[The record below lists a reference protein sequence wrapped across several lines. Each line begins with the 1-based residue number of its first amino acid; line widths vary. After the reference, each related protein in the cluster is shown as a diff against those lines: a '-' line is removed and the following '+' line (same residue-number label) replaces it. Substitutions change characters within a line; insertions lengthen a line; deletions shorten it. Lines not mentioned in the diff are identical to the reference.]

1 MVFKISDKKPERKY
15 IFAVDNN
22 KKQEQRKLISAIS
35 NGIGTGLVE
44 SQDVPEVFK
53 KAHPKLTPIQLDLD
67 WRKSL
72 MLDLHV
78 TPSSL
83 FIAPEN
89 PVAAADGEEPAEG
102 GDDAEIIEMDW
113 HCKAGM
119 AANIQLIKNEFA
131 KARGLRPIKIFVTGP
146 PCSGKTFFG
155 KQLGEHYNVPHIHMQ
170 KLLDDLLSWDQE
182 KEENWNKRQADKQR
196 VLDKIKADRAAAAER
211 AQREKEEAERRKKAA
226 MASDEEDAEPKSDD
240 DRSNQDK

>member
-1 MVFKISDKKPERKY
+1 
-15 IFAVDNN
+15 
-22 KKQEQRKLISAIS
+22 
-35 NGIGTGLVE
+35 
-44 SQDVPEVFK
+44 
-53 KAHPKLTPIQLDLD
+53 
-67 WRKSL
+67 

-89 PVAAADGEEPAEG
+89 PSAPAEGEEPAEDAG
-102 GDDAEIIEMDW
+102 DAEVIEMEW

-155 KQLGEHYNVPHIHMQ
+155 
-170 KLLDDLLSWDQE
+170 
-182 KEENWNKRQADKQR
+182 
-196 VLDKIKADRAAAAER
+196 
-211 AQREKEEAERRKKAA
+211 
-226 MASDEEDAEPKSDD
+226 
-240 DRSNQDK
+240 